1 MRASAACPRRRRKGD
16 PLIRRLVYIA
26 YFIETGLLLLVLP
39 WSPFWTRNVYLQHWP
54 ALRPWLVNDFV
65 RGGVSGLGVVNLVAG
80 LADSVPLFLTRNRDA
95 DDRSA

>member
-1 MRASAACPRRRRKGD
+1 M
-16 PLIRRLVYIA
+16 
-26 YFIETGLLLLVLP
+26 
-39 WSPFWTRNVYLQHWP
+39 YLQHWP